1 MSTLSNVLVLG
12 STGFVGSAVCSA
24 LEANGHVAH
33 RITTPRI
40 NPATMQ
46 PESENAMSELLKAA
60 TRCQAVIN
68 AAGVPDATGT
78 STSLLM
84 AANSSL
90 PGLLANA
97 CSAAGVR
104 FVHVSSAAVQ
114 GRALALDSSST
125 TQPFSPYSESK
136 ASGESN
142 VLKFE
147 NTVIYRPP
155 GVHGADRQVTKT
167 IARLARSRFSTVAA
181 DGSNNS
187 AQALIENVADA
198 IAYLATCEQ
207 TPPRIVAH
215 PSEGLTTRSLLEN
228 LGGKEPM
235 TLPRSLARI
244 TVALGFAG
252 GRILPSM
259 LGHARRLEM
268 LWFGQDQ
275 AVSWLTQAGWTAQKG
290 PEAWRELGRRLAED
304 KDWKDTE

>member
-1 MSTLSNVLVLG
+1 MSPLANVLVLG
-12 STGFVGSAVCSA
+12 STGFVGSAVCRA
-24 LEANGHVAH
+24 LETSGHVAH
-33 RITTPRI
+33 RIKTPRI
-40 NPATMQ
+40 NPTTML
-46 PESENAMSELLKAA
+46 PYSEEAMTEFLEST

-84 AANSSL
+84 AANGTL

-97 CSAAGVR
+97 CSAIGVR

-114 GRALALDSSST
+114 GRATTLDSSSI

-136 ASGESN
+136 AAGESN

-155 GVHGADRQVTKT
+155 GVHGADRQVTRT
-167 IARLARSRFSTVAA
+167 IARLARSRFSTVAS

-198 IAYLATCEQ
+198 IAFLATCEQ

-215 PSEGLTTRSLLEN
+215 PSEGLTTKSLLEN
-228 LGGKEPM
+228 LGGRRP
-235 TLPRSLARI
+235 TVLPRALARA

-259 LGHARRLEM
+259 LGHARRIEM
-268 LWFGQDQ
+268 LWFGQKQ
-275 AVSWLTQAGWTAQKG
+275 AASWLTQAGWTAQKG
-290 PEAWRELGRRLAED
+290 PEAWRELGRRLAKTTDRKD
-304 KDWKDTE
+304 KE